1 MQTHTPTHTQSYTYF
16 ELCNTNTLEKRESRN
31 RSINNWQ
38 RLTKA
43 LRRSLPT
50 GHNLSQTDGNSTEGD
65 STSGRNPAITGI
77 GCYKSYD
84 HVSNLRN
91 SNVSHV
97 SMHLASFYLSLSL
110 YMSLSLLFLISSE
123 CFFLISLL
131 FIFML

>member
-1 MQTHTPTHTQSYTYF
+1 MT
-16 ELCNTNTLEKRESRN
+16 LTNTLEKRESRN

-65 STSGRNPAITGI
+65 STSGRNPATTGI
-77 GCYKSYD
+77 GCYKNYD

-91 SNVSHV
+91 SSIPHV
-97 SMHLASFYLSLSL
+97 SMHFFVYYFSLSFSLSLSL
-110 YMSLSLLFLISSE
+110 VFYISVSPTITLRSLFL
-123 CFFLISLL
+123 FN
-131 FIFML
+131 